1 MLEQLRQ
8 PERAPARRRV
18 PAPLRHFA
26 AMTDYCRVSSGGPEH
41 HWAQEVQRRDPA
53 SVARA
58 AAAKRQLWRSVPSGQ
73 RFKKR
78 VSQRDASDVKGIREK
93 VCHLPQ
99 KIEFNDRP
107 HSQHCPAVLFIYFGP
122 MHSNSPKSYGT
133 LRFLGAPWC
142 LEIPQFKEVIRNGIV
157 LPPQCDAQVA
167 LTGEGEGG
175 VPGMVPRGLDM
186 QAWRKL
192 IG

>member
-1 MLEQLRQ
+1 MYRLSLRGMLEQLRQ

-93 VCHLPQ
+93 GCHLPQ
-99 KIEFNDRP
+99 KIEFNYLMTARIP
-107 HSQHCPAVLFIYFGP
+107 SIAQPCYLYISGQCTRIRRSPTALFVFSG
-122 MHSNSPKSYGT
+122 
-133 LRFLGAPWC
+133 LLGVSK
-142 LEIPQFKEVIRNGIV
+142 FRSSKR
-157 LPPQCDAQVA
+157 
-167 LTGEGEGG
+167 
-175 VPGMVPRGLDM
+175 
-186 QAWRKL
+186 
-192 IG
+192 